1 MHEQQ
6 LITRHLFKADFDAEQ
21 AWQLLDW
28 CFARGANEFSVD
40 RVAIENAPA
49 LACDAFEA
57 ALAPWSRGVQRRRVV
72 ANPTTSDRGDDVHVW
87 TLTAEAVAR
96 LRAFGPDHLFTYELD
111 MQRGWLEDPIVWRDG
126 ELMLAII
133 SHEQEGVLRVTP
145 EEAVLLDTLGVLTR
159 DVGEWVGY

>member
-6 LITRHLFKADFDAEQ
+6 LITRHLFKADLSAEQ
-21 AWQLLDW
+21 AWQLLGW
-28 CFARGANEFSVD
+28 CIARGANEFSVEM
-40 RVAIENAPA
+40 VAVEHTPAPVF
-49 LACDAFEA
+49 DAFEA

-96 LRAFGPDHLFTYELD
+96 LRPFGPDHLFTYELD

-126 ELMLAII
+126 QVMLAIV

-145 EEAVLLDTLGVLTR
+145 QEAALLDTLGIPTR
-159 DVGEWVGY
+159 EVGEWVGY